1 VSEVKGWYG
10 EDAVIEHHDDASVS
24 STSGHRTVLVIE
36 DNDDARAAMTALLEL
51 EGYLVA
57 GAADGQQ
64 GIDVARAKG
73 PDIALIDIGLP
84 GIDGYEVA
92 RRIRALLG
100 SAIFLVALTGYGE
113 PEDRRRATEAGFDA
127 HVVKPVD
134 PAELTAML
142 GATTKRP
149 R

>member
-1 VSEVKGWYG
+1 M
-10 EDAVIEHHDDASVS
+10 IEHPSR
-24 STSGHRTVLVIE
+24 HRTLLVIE

-57 GAADGQQ
+57 GAADGQE

-92 RRIRALLG
+92 RRIRTLLG
-100 SAIFLVALTGYGE
+100 SSIFLVALTGYGE

-134 PAELTAML
+134 PAELTAIL
-142 GATTKRP
+142 SSGQKRP
-149 R
+149 P

>member
-1 VSEVKGWYG
+1 MMERYDRRSMSPSPE
-10 EDAVIEHHDDASVS
+10 
-24 STSGHRTVLVIE
+24 HRTVLVIE

-51 EGYLVA
+51 EGYHVA
-57 GAADGQQ
+57 GAADGRE
-64 GIDVARAKG
+64 GIEVARAKG

-92 RRIRALLG
+92 RRIRASLG

-113 PEDRRRATEAGFDA
+113 PDDRRRAPEAGFDA

-134 PAELTAML
+134 PGELTAML
-142 GATTKRP
+142 SASRP
-149 R
+149 RPL